1 MKRKA
6 ISMAAS
12 AILLALVLASCSN
25 FTLDSLFGNVY
36 KQQGL
41 GQLSPDEIQQA
52 EAEDLIDQSGVLA
65 GQLSQQFFDMV
76 KDNPAIQPEVIAK
89 LEEIIN
95 DPDAQ
100 PAIAQAAIA
109 VAIQINLNDVDANQV
124 MQNAPGAFA
133 LLLEDGFDIT
143 DPADLQKL
151 IDALFPPSLLN
162 KSVFTSDQLTVITKI
177 VDRLQDISG
186 YIDDLVER
194 IDENGG
200 FIADGLDAGTL
211 AQIGL
216 IVRAMNMLEPRF
228 PIEKPTLGASVA
240 EVLNHLEDPDFD
252 PSIYIDY
259 SAFDVNSILNDPA
272 TQTLADAAGI
282 DLQALINQFGG
293 GN

>member
-12 AILLALVLASCSN
+12 AILLVLVLASCSN

-41 GQLSPDEIQQA
+41 GQLNPGDIQDA
-52 EAEDLIDQSGVLA
+52 PAEDLIDQSGILA
-65 GQLSQQFFDMV
+65 GQLSQQFFELV
-76 KDNPAIQPEVIAK
+76 KDNPDIQQEVITK

-95 DPDAQ
+95 DPNAQ
-100 PAIAQAAIA
+100 AALAQAAIA
-109 VAIQINLNDVDANQV
+109 VAIEINLNEVGANQV
-124 MQNAPGAFA
+124 MENAPAAFA
-133 LLLEDGFDIT
+133 MLLEDGFDIT
-143 DPADLQKL
+143 KPADLQRL

-162 KSVFTSDQLTVITKI
+162 KSIFTPDQLAVITDI
-177 VDRLQDISG
+177 VDRLQSISD
-186 YIDDLVER
+186 YIDALVAR

-200 FIADGLDAGTL
+200 VIADGLDAGTL

-216 IVRAMNMLEPRF
+216 IVRAMNMLEPLY
-228 PIEKPTLGASVA
+228 PAENPTLGASVA

-259 SAFDVNSILNDPA
+259 SAFNVDSILNDPA

>member
-12 AILLALVLASCSN
+12 AILLVLVLASCSN

-41 GQLSPDEIQQA
+41 GQLSPDEIQNA
-52 EAEDLIDQSGVLA
+52 PAEDLIDQSGILA
-65 GQLSQQFFDMV
+65 GQLSQQFFDLV
-76 KDNPAIQPEVIAK
+76 KDNPDIQQEVIDK

-95 DPDAQ
+95 DPEAQ

-109 VAIQINLNDVDANQV
+109 LAIQINLNDVDANQV
-124 MQNAPGAFA
+124 MQNAPAAFA
-133 LLLEDGFDIT
+133 LLLEDDFDIT

-162 KSVFTSDQLTVITKI
+162 KSVFTEDQLAVIADI
-177 VDRLQDISG
+177 VDRLQSISD
-186 YIDDLVER
+186 YIDALVAR

-200 FIADGLDAGTL
+200 VIADGLDAGTL

-216 IVRAMNMLEPRF
+216 IVRAMNMLEPLY
-228 PIEKPTLGASVA
+228 PAGTPSLGASVA
-240 EVLNHLEDPDFD
+240 AVLEHLEDPDFD
-252 PSIYIDY
+252 PSVYIDY
-259 SAFDVNSILNDPA
+259 SAFDVDSILNDPA
-272 TQTLADAAGI
+272 TQTLAAAAGI
-282 DLQALINQFGG
+282 DLQALIDQFNGS
-293 GN
+293 N